1 MNWKILII
9 ILSILILSAC
19 AENSSMEEIII
30 EAEQIERE
38 PVENELVEDQ
48 FVDSDLVEHEWFLNK
63 INGEPLIEGT
73 NIILSFDGSSFSGF
87 AGCNAYGGPVETAEE
102 GEIKF
107 GEIAS
112 QAEDCLEPEGVLEQE
127 VTYLD
132 LLIGM
137 ENYNIEKGELTLSN
151 PVSGQS
157 LIYTLREPLDM
168 DPELLEDSSWILR
181 ASEDFPLIKDSK
193 ITLVFS
199 NGEMEG
205 FAGCRAYQG
214 QYVADGDKIQ
224 FPMLIML
231 GEVCEGKDL
240 LIQEEK
246 FTTALEL
253 ATYYQVQD
261 GRLTLFLA
269 TGETILFERQE

>member
-9 ILSILILSAC
+9 IFSILILPAC
-19 AENSSMEEIII
+19 AENSSMGEMNI
-30 EAEQIERE
+30 EPEQTERE

-48 FVDSDLVEHEWFLNK
+48 FVDSDLVNKEWFLYRL
-63 INGEPLIEGT
+63 NGEPLIERT
-73 NIILSFDGSSFSGF
+73 NIILSFEGSSFSGF
-87 AGCNAYGGPVETAEE
+87 AGCNAYGGPVETAGE

-127 VTYLD
+127 ITYLD

-137 ENYNIEKGELTLSN
+137 AKYNNEKGELTLSN
-151 PVSGQS
+151 PVSGQR

-168 DPELLEDSSWILR
+168 DPELLEDSSWILQD
-181 ASEDFPLIKDSK
+181 SDDFPLIEDSK
-193 ITLVFS
+193 ITLAFS
-199 NGEMEG
+199 NGNMEG

-214 QYVADGDKIQ
+214 KYIADEDKIQ
-224 FPMLIML
+224 FPMMIML
-231 GEVCEGKDL
+231 GDVCEGEDL

-253 ATYYQVQD
+253 ATNYQVQD
-261 GRLTLFLA
+261 DRLTLFLA